1 MYRFKI
7 YYPGKTKAKFIKE
20 GVDHYIKLLSPFAK
34 VEFIEIKE
42 GHGDKEKVIEEE
54 SRTILNSLKGD
65 FILLHR
71 DGKNLSSIE
80 FSNFIKDKS
89 IHQFVI
95 GGVYGVNEELFKAA
109 SFRLSLSSLTFTH
122 EISRLILLEQ
132 LYRAMTIIHG
142 KSYHY

>member
-7 YYPGKTKAKFIKE
+7 YCPGKTKAKFIKD
-20 GVDHYIKLLSPFAK
+20 GIDHYIKLLSVFGK
-34 VEFIEIKE
+34 VELIEFKE
-42 GHGDKEKVIEEE
+42 GHGEKEKVIEEE
-54 SRTILNSLKGD
+54 SKTILNSLKGD
-65 FILLHR
+65 FILLHK
-71 DGKNLSSIE
+71 DGKSLNSIE

-95 GGVYGVNEELFKAA
+95 GGVYGVNEAVWKAA
-109 SFRLSLSSLTFTH
+109 SFRLSLSPLTFTH
-122 EISRLILLEQ
+122 EMSRLILLEQ

>member
-20 GVDHYIKLLSPFAK
+20 GIDHYIKLLSPFAK
-34 VEFIEIKE
+34 VELIELKE
-42 GHGDKEKVIEEE
+42 GHGDKDKVIEEE
-54 SRTILNSLKGD
+54 SKTILNSLKGD

-71 DGKNLSSIE
+71 DGKSLSSPD
-80 FSNFIKDKS
+80 FADFIKDKS
-89 IHQFVI
+89 FAQFVI
-95 GGVYGVNEELFKAA
+95 GSVYGVNEAVFKAA

-122 EISRLILLEQ
+122 EISRLLLLEQ